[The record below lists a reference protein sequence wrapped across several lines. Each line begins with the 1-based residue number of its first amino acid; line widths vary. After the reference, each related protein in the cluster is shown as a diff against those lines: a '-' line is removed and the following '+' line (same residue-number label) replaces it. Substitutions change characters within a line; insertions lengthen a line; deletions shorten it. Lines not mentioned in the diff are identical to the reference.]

1 MDNVINDGEKGGSVL
16 YVKLMLMENVWH
28 LLQIIQAFWQNVTY
42 FPQLSDDRR
51 NEIHKE
57 ERRIVQFYL
66 HMCLCH
72 TTVFLFFNPFGP
84 RPAVA
89 LSL

>member
-57 ERRIVQFYL
+57 ERNIV
-66 HMCLCH
+66 LC
-72 TTVFLFFNPFGP
+72 V
-84 RPAVA
+84 V
-89 LSL
+89 